1 MTPNDPAAPAGSP
14 EWRGA
19 MVARLAKEMQA
30 VSRRYRRRHRPTKRQ
45 RPGSGNSRAV
55 GDRPIPLCD
64 ERKRR

>member
-1 MTPNDPAAPAGSP
+1 MTPHDPEAGARSS
-14 EWRGA
+14 EWRAA

-30 VSRRYRRRHRPTKRQ
+30 VSRRYRRRHGPTKRQ